1 MVFQHGVSRRQF
13 LVAGAVLAAAG
24 TLSAGT
30 VAAAAPADQF
40 DQLRRAW
47 SDILTGASAV
57 NPADPDFAAA
67 ITRLDAAAS
76 AAIARYDN
84 SAAPR
89 SVYTDLPFS
98 RPENST
104 ATYNRILTTAI
115 AWATP
120 GSRFHQVTSV
130 ADRLVAGLKVIGT
143 KYYTA
148 GQPEVGNWW
157 EWEIGSPQALVN
169 ACAVLGNQIPPA
181 DLATYLAAV
190 AHFDP
195 DPGHNTTGANRTDKC
210 QITILRGILA
220 KDAALI
226 TVGRDTLSGTFP
238 YVTTSDGFY
247 RDGGFVFH
255 NDLPYAGHYGFV
267 LLDDLSQLNRLLTGS
282 NFPITDPNFA
292 IILNAIDHSYAP
304 FMRDGLVM
312 DVVRGRAISRQFET
326 DHDAGHII
334 TEAVLGLAPFGSADQ
349 QRRWKSLA
357 KAWITDETFAPIL
370 ASALP
375 ARVALVK
382 QVLDDPSVVPAPP
395 TAAHLQFPSIERAVH
410 TRAAWTWT
418 VGLAGRAI
426 ARYEAINGE
435 NKRGWHIADGATYL
449 YNDDNG
455 HYTDAYWPTVDSQR
469 LAGTTVDSLPLANG
483 AGAGSRP
490 PTTFAGG
497 VVSGSYGAIGLDL
510 VPIGSPMR
518 ARKSWF
524 CLDDMVVA
532 LGAGITGGSGHPIE
546 TVVENR
552 NLGASGG
559 NVLIVDGQQQ
569 PTTLGW
575 NGQFSAAN
583 WAHLDGVGG
592 YVFPGGA
599 DLKALRQARTGA
611 WVDID
616 DGASTSGT
624 ATPFTRR
631 YVTVW
636 FDHGTAPK
644 DVGYAYLLLPGATAQ
659 ATAAAAHAEP
669 VAILANSS
677 AQQAIRVP
685 ALGLTAAVCFV
696 AGSVGGTGIDTI
708 TVSAPCAVLTRTVN
722 GATTLTV
729 ADPTLTL
736 SSVTVTV
743 GHRTP
748 VTIDLA
754 KGVPG
759 ASHEVTLPS

>member
-1 MVFQHGVSRRQF
+1 
-13 LVAGAVLAAAG
+13 
-24 TLSAGT
+24 
-30 VAAAAPADQF
+30 
-40 DQLRRAW
+40 
-47 SDILTGASAV
+47 
-57 NPADPDFAAA
+57 
-67 ITRLDAAAS
+67 
-76 AAIARYDN
+76 
-84 SAAPR
+84 
-89 SVYTDLPFS
+89 
-98 RPENST
+98 
-104 ATYNRILTTAI
+104 
-115 AWATP
+115 
-120 GSRFHQVTSV
+120 
-130 ADRLVAGLKVIGT
+130 
-143 KYYTA
+143 
-148 GQPEVGNWW
+148 
-157 EWEIGSPQALVN
+157 
-169 ACAVLGNQIPPA
+169 
-181 DLATYLAAV
+181 
-190 AHFDP
+190 
-195 DPGHNTTGANRTDKC
+195 
-210 QITILRGILA
+210 
-220 KDAALI
+220 
-226 TVGRDTLSGTFP
+226 
-238 YVTTSDGFY
+238 
-247 RDGGFVFH
+247 
-255 NDLPYAGHYGFV
+255 
-267 LLDDLSQLNRLLTGS
+267 
-282 NFPITDPNFA
+282 
-292 IILNAIDHSYAP
+292 
-304 FMRDGLVM
+304 
-312 DVVRGRAISRQFET
+312 
-326 DHDAGHII
+326 
-334 TEAVLGLAPFGSADQ
+334 
-349 QRRWKSLA
+349 
-357 KAWITDETFAPIL
+357 
-370 ASALP
+370 
-375 ARVALVK
+375 
-382 QVLDDPSVVPAPP
+382 
-395 TAAHLQFPSIERAVH
+395 
-410 TRAAWTWT
+410 
-418 VGLAGRAI
+418 
-426 ARYEAINGE
+426 
-435 NKRGWHIADGATYL
+435 
-449 YNDDNG
+449 
-455 HYTDAYWPTVDSQR
+455 
-469 LAGTTVDSLPLANG
+469 
-483 AGAGSRP
+483 
-490 PTTFAGG
+490 

-592 YVFPGGA
+592 YVFPGRA

-616 DGASTSGT
+616 NGASTSGT

-636 FDHGTAPK
+636 FDHGTAPS
-644 DVGYAYLLLPGATAQ
+644 DAGYAYLLLPGATAQ

-685 ALGLTAAVCFV
+685 ALGLTAAVCFA

-743 GHRTP
+743 GHRAP

-759 ASHEVTLPS
+759 GSHEVTLPS